1 MTDDIFVDQYIA
13 AGKSIWIFTFIAQSG
28 VCPAERADSGGIIY
42 FMKTAIANLHTH
54 LKRGTRIRKT
64 CLFFIAQDPGQ
75 VLNIHQSGSAGGP

>member
-13 AGKSIWIFTFIAQSG
+13 TGKGIGIFAFVTQSG
-28 VCPAERADSGGIIY
+28 GRPAERADPGKIIY

-54 LKRGTRIRKT
+54 LRRGTRIRKT